1 MSSMYFT
8 ISGLFCIVLLII
20 LFFSKSRIGSKETK
34 LYGFMLISS
43 FFDIILVLAELTI
56 TYYFLD
62 DANMYLVKGLN
73 RIDFIHYIMWPT
85 LLSLYTIYVTYLD
98 EEKYNKAKKIFLTID
113 IIAILIEFML
123 PINIISNK
131 EAMGVT
137 GIGPAFVFLISS
149 FYVIVNIIILIKN
162 YKKIKNKKN
171 LPFLFFL
178 IFIIIAM
185 LLRVY
190 NPTLIV
196 IPAIIV
202 YINMIMYF
210 TIENPDVKL
219 IEEIN
224 IAKES
229 AIKASNAKTEFLS
242 NMSHEIRTPLNAIV
256 GFSEALQSDE
266 RIPVEAKEDIKDI
279 VMASDSL
286 LEIVNGILDISKIE
300 ADKLEIVN
308 TTYSPKKVFDE
319 LVVLTRGRLGFEK
332 QIEFKTSFSSDI
344 PTTLYGDYARVKQI
358 VLNLLTN
365 AVKYTNEGYIS
376 FTVECVNI
384 NKDLCR
390 LIISVEDSGIGIKKD
405 KIDKLFTK
413 FERLDEEK
421 NITIEGTGLGLAI
434 TKKLVEL
441 MHGKMVVQSIYGKG
455 SKFTVSLD
463 QKIVATKEKEK
474 IKEKTVVKG
483 NYKGKRVLVV
493 DDNKLNLKVAERLL
507 REYNLFVDEVASGF
521 DAIDRINMGVP
532 YNLILMDDMM
542 PKMSGCETLKELKKN
557 KDFHT
562 KTVALTANAISGM
575 REKYLSVGF
584 DDYLAKPIKK
594 EELEVIL
601 DKYLREDKK

>member
-1 MSSMYFT
+1 MYFT
-8 ISGLFCIVLLII
+8 ISGLFCIVLLMI
-20 LFFSKSRIGSKETK
+20 LFFSKSRIDSKETK

-43 FFDIILVLAELTI
+43 FFDVILVLAELII

-62 DANMYLVKGLN
+62 DVNVYLVKGLN

-85 LLSLYTIYVTYLD
+85 LLTLYTIYVTYIN
-98 EEKYNKAKKIFLTID
+98 EEKYNRAKKIFMIID
-113 IIAILIEFML
+113 VIAILIEFML
-123 PINIISNK
+123 PINMISTK

-137 GIGPAFVFLISS
+137 GIGPTFVFLISS

-185 LLRVY
+185 LLRAY

-266 RIPVEAKEDIKDI
+266 RIPVEAREDIKDI

-344 PTTLYGDYARVKQI
+344 PATLYGDYARVKQI

-413 FERLDEEK
+413 FERLDEER

-463 QKIVATKEKEK
+463 QKIVATKEKEE

>member
-1 MSSMYFT
+1 MYFT
-8 ISGLFCIVLLII
+8 ISGLFCIVLLMI
-20 LFFSKSRIGSKETK
+20 LFFSKSRIDSKETK

-43 FFDIILVLAELTI
+43 FFDIVLVLAELII

-62 DANMYLVKGLN
+62 DVNMYLVKGLN
-73 RIDFIHYIMWPT
+73 KIDFIHYIMWPT

-98 EEKYNKAKKIFLTID
+98 EEKYNKAKKIFLILD

-123 PINIISNK
+123 PINIISTK
-131 EAMGVT
+131 EVMGVT

-344 PTTLYGDYARVKQI
+344 PATLYGDYARVKQI

-390 LIISVEDSGIGIKKD
+390 LIISVEDSGIGIRKD

>member
-1 MSSMYFT
+1 MYFT
-8 ISGLFCIVLLII
+8 ISGLFCIVLLMI
-20 LFFSKSRIGSKETK
+20 LFFSKSRIDSKETK

-43 FFDIILVLAELTI
+43 FFDIILVLAELII

-62 DANMYLVKGLN
+62 DVNMYLVKGLN
-73 RIDFIHYIMWPT
+73 KIDFIHYIMWPT

-98 EEKYNKAKKIFLTID
+98 EEKYNKVKKIFLTLD

-123 PINIISNK
+123 PINIISTK

-300 ADKLEIVN
+300 ADKLEIIN

-332 QIEFKTSFSSDI
+332 KIEFKTSFSSDI
-344 PTTLYGDYARVKQI
+344 PATLYGDYARVKQI

-413 FERLDEEK
+413 FERLDEER

-463 QKIVATKEKEK
+463 QKIVATKEKEE

-601 DKYLREDKK
+601 DKYLKEDKK

>member
-1 MSSMYFT
+1 MYFT
-8 ISGLFCIVLLII
+8 ISGLFCIVLLMI
-20 LFFSKSRIGSKETK
+20 LFFSKSRIDSKETK

-43 FFDIILVLAELTI
+43 FFDIILVLAELII

-62 DANMYLVKGLN
+62 DVNMYLVKGLN
-73 RIDFIHYIMWPT
+73 KIDFIHYIMWPT

-98 EEKYNKAKKIFLTID
+98 EEKYNKVKKIFLTLD

-123 PINIISNK
+123 PINIISTK
-131 EAMGVT
+131 EVMGVT
-137 GIGPAFVFLISS
+137 GIGPTFVFLISS

-344 PTTLYGDYARVKQI
+344 PATLYGDYARVKQI

-365 AVKYTNEGYIS
+365 AVKYTNEGYIN

-390 LIISVEDSGIGIKKD
+390 LIISVEDSGIGIRKD

-413 FERLDEEK
+413 FERLDEER

-463 QKIVATKEKEK
+463 QKIVATKEKEE

-601 DKYLREDKK
+601 DKYLKEDKK

>member
-1 MSSMYFT
+1 MYFT
-8 ISGLFCIVLLII
+8 ISGLFCIVLLMI
-20 LFFSKSRIGSKETK
+20 LFFSKSRIDSKETK

-43 FFDIILVLAELTI
+43 FFDIILVLAELII

-62 DANMYLVKGLN
+62 DVNMYLVKGLN
-73 RIDFIHYIMWPT
+73 KIDFIHYIMWPT

-98 EEKYNKAKKIFLTID
+98 EEKYNKVKKIFLTLD

-123 PINIISNK
+123 PINIISTK
-131 EAMGVT
+131 EVMGVT

-185 LLRVY
+185 LLRAY

-300 ADKLEIVN
+300 ADKLEIIN

-332 QIEFKTSFSSDI
+332 KIEFKTSFSSDI
-344 PTTLYGDYARVKQI
+344 PATLYGDYARVKQI

-390 LIISVEDSGIGIKKD
+390 LIISVEDSGIGIRKD

-413 FERLDEEK
+413 FERLDEER

-463 QKIVATKEKEK
+463 QKIVATKEKEE

-601 DKYLREDKK
+601 DKYLKEDKK

>member
-1 MSSMYFT
+1 MYFT
-8 ISGLFCIVLLII
+8 ISGLFCIVLLMI
-20 LFFSKSRIGSKETK
+20 LFFSKSRIDSKETK

-43 FFDIILVLAELTI
+43 FFDVILVLAELII

-62 DANMYLVKGLN
+62 DVNVYLVKGLN

-85 LLSLYTIYVTYLD
+85 LLTLYTIYVTYLN
-98 EEKYNKAKKIFLTID
+98 EEKYNRAKKIFMIID
-113 IIAILIEFML
+113 VIAILIEFML
-123 PINIISNK
+123 PINIISTK

-137 GIGPAFVFLISS
+137 GIGPTFVFLISS

-178 IFIIIAM
+178 ILIIIAM
-185 LLRVY
+185 LLRAY

-256 GFSEALQSDE
+256 GFSEALQRDE

-344 PTTLYGDYARVKQI
+344 PATLYGDYARVKQI

-365 AVKYTNEGYIS
+365 AVKYTNEGYIN

-413 FERLDEEK
+413 FERLDEER

-463 QKIVATKEKEK
+463 QKIVATKEKEE

>member
-1 MSSMYFT
+1 MYFT
-8 ISGLFCIVLLII
+8 ISGLFCIVLLMI
-20 LFFSKSRIGSKETK
+20 LFFSKSRIDSKETK

-43 FFDIILVLAELTI
+43 FFDIILVLAELII

-62 DANMYLVKGLN
+62 DVNMYLVKGLN
-73 RIDFIHYIMWPT
+73 KIDFIHYIMWPT

-98 EEKYNKAKKIFLTID
+98 EEKYNKAKKIFLTLD

-123 PINIISNK
+123 PINIISTK
-131 EAMGVT
+131 EVMGVT
-137 GIGPAFVFLISS
+137 GIGPTFVFLISS

-256 GFSEALQSDE
+256 GFSEALQRDE

-286 LEIVNGILDISKIE
+286 FEIVNGILDISKIE

-344 PTTLYGDYARVKQI
+344 PATLYGDYARVKQI

-365 AVKYTNEGYIS
+365 AVKYTNEGYIN

-390 LIISVEDSGIGIKKD
+390 LIISVEDSGIGIRKD

-413 FERLDEEK
+413 FERLDEER

-463 QKIVATKEKEK
+463 QKIVATKEKEE

-601 DKYLREDKK
+601 DKYLKEDKK

>member
-1 MSSMYFT
+1 M
-8 ISGLFCIVLLII
+8 I
-20 LFFSKSRIGSKETK
+20 LFFSKSRIDSKETK

-43 FFDIILVLAELTI
+43 FFDIVLVLAELII

-62 DANMYLVKGLN
+62 DVNMYLVKGLN
-73 RIDFIHYIMWPT
+73 KIDFIHYIMWPT

-98 EEKYNKAKKIFLTID
+98 EEKYNKAKKIFLTLD

-123 PINIISNK
+123 PINIISTK
-131 EAMGVT
+131 EVMGVT

-300 ADKLEIVN
+300 ADKLEIIN

-332 QIEFKTSFSSDI
+332 KIEFKTSFSSDI
-344 PTTLYGDYARVKQI
+344 PATLYGDYARVKQI

-365 AVKYTNEGYIS
+365 AVKYTNEGYIN

-390 LIISVEDSGIGIKKD
+390 LIISVEDSGIGIRKD

-413 FERLDEEK
+413 FERLDEER

-463 QKIVATKEKEK
+463 QKIVATKEKEE

>member
-1 MSSMYFT
+1 MYFT
-8 ISGLFCIVLLII
+8 ISGLFCIVLLMI
-20 LFFSKSRIGSKETK
+20 LFFSKSRIDSKETK

-43 FFDIILVLAELTI
+43 FFDIILVLAELII

-62 DANMYLVKGLN
+62 DVNMYLVKGLN
-73 RIDFIHYIMWPT
+73 KIDFIHYIMWPT

-98 EEKYNKAKKIFLTID
+98 EEKYNKAKKIFLTLD

-123 PINIISNK
+123 PINIISTK
-131 EAMGVT
+131 EVMGVT

-219 IEEIN
+219 IEEIK

-300 ADKLEIVN
+300 ADKLEIIN

-332 QIEFKTSFSSDI
+332 KIEFKTSFSSDI
-344 PTTLYGDYARVKQI
+344 PATLYGDYARVKQI

-365 AVKYTNEGYIS
+365 AVKYTNEGYIN

-413 FERLDEEK
+413 FERLDEER

-463 QKIVATKEKEK
+463 QKIVATKEKEE

-542 PKMSGCETLKELKKN
+542 PKMSGCETLKKLKKN

>member
-1 MSSMYFT
+1 MYFT
-8 ISGLFCIVLLII
+8 ISGLFCIVLLMI
-20 LFFSKSRIGSKETK
+20 LFFSKSRIDSKETK

-43 FFDIILVLAELTI
+43 FFDVILVLAELII

-62 DANMYLVKGLN
+62 DVNVYLVKGLN

-85 LLSLYTIYVTYLD
+85 LLTLYTIYVTYLN
-98 EEKYNKAKKIFLTID
+98 EEKYNRAKKIFMIID
-113 IIAILIEFML
+113 VIAILIEFML
-123 PINIISNK
+123 PINIISTK

-300 ADKLEIVN
+300 ADKLEIIN

-344 PTTLYGDYARVKQI
+344 PATLYGDYARVKQI

-413 FERLDEEK
+413 FERLDEER

-463 QKIVATKEKEK
+463 QKIVATKEKEE

-575 REKYLSVGF
+575 REKY
-584 DDYLAKPIKK
+584 
-594 EELEVIL
+594 
-601 DKYLREDKK
+601 

>member
-1 MSSMYFT
+1 MYFT
-8 ISGLFCIVLLII
+8 ISGLFCIVLLMI
-20 LFFSKSRIGSKETK
+20 LFFSKSRIDSKETK

-43 FFDIILVLAELTI
+43 FFDVILVLVELTI

-98 EEKYNKAKKIFLTID
+98 EEKYNKVKKIFLTLD

-131 EAMGVT
+131 ETMGVT

-376 FTVECVNI
+376 FMVECVNI

-390 LIISVEDSGIGIKKD
+390 LIISVEDTGIGIKQENLN
-405 KIDKLFTK
+405 KLFNK
-413 FERLDEEK
+413 FERLDLK
-421 NITIEGTGLGLAI
+421 DNITIEGTGLGLAI
-434 TKKLVEL
+434 TKKLVD
-441 MHGKMVVQSIYGKG
+441 MMNGKIVVQSVFGKG
-455 SKFTVSLD
+455 SKFTVSID
-463 QKIVATKEKEK
+463 QGIVKNPT
-474 IKEKTVVKG
+474 IKVEAIDTTHEHIEVKNKT
-483 NYKGKRVLVV
+483 VLVV
-493 DDNKLNLKVAERLL
+493 DDNKINLKVAERLL
-507 REYNLFVDEVASGF
+507 QTYGVIVECVESGF
-521 DAIDRINMGVP
+521 ICIDNLKSGKK
-532 YNLILMDDMM
+532 YDLILMDDMM
-542 PKMSGCETLKELKKN
+542 PKMSGVETLQKIKVEIPEF
-557 KDFHT
+557 DIP
-562 KTVALTANAISGM
+562 VIALTANALTGM
-575 REKYLSVGF
+575 REKYLADGF
-584 DDYLAKPIKK
+584 NDYLAKPINKDELNRVINEYLNK
-594 EELEVIL
+594 E
-601 DKYLREDKK
+601 

>member
-1 MSSMYFT
+1 MYFT
-8 ISGLFCIVLLII
+8 ISGLFCIVLLMI
-20 LFFSKSRIGSKETK
+20 LFFSKSRIDSKETK

-43 FFDIILVLAELTI
+43 FFDIILVLAELII

-62 DANMYLVKGLN
+62 DINMYLVKGLN
-73 RIDFIHYIMWPT
+73 KIDFIHYIMWPT

-98 EEKYNKAKKIFLTID
+98 EEKYNKVKKIFLTLD

-123 PINIISNK
+123 PINIISTK
-131 EAMGVT
+131 EVMGVT

-300 ADKLEIVN
+300 ADKLEIIN

-344 PTTLYGDYARVKQI
+344 PATLYGDYARVKQI

-463 QKIVATKEKEK
+463 QKIVATKEKEE

>member
-1 MSSMYFT
+1 MYFT
-8 ISGLFCIVLLII
+8 ISGLFCIVLLMI
-20 LFFSKSRIGSKETK
+20 LFFSKSRIDSKETK

-43 FFDIILVLAELTI
+43 FFDIILVLAELII

-62 DANMYLVKGLN
+62 DVNMYLVKGLN
-73 RIDFIHYIMWPT
+73 KIDFIHYIMWPT

-98 EEKYNKAKKIFLTID
+98 EEKYNKAKKIFLTLD

-123 PINIISNK
+123 PINIISTK
-131 EAMGVT
+131 EVMGVT
-137 GIGPAFVFLISS
+137 GIGPTFVFLISS

-256 GFSEALQSDE
+256 GFSEALQRDE

-300 ADKLEIVN
+300 ADKLEIIN

-344 PTTLYGDYARVKQI
+344 PATLYGDYARVKQI

-365 AVKYTNEGYIS
+365 AVKYTNEGYIN

-390 LIISVEDSGIGIKKD
+390 LIISVEDSGIGIRKD

-413 FERLDEEK
+413 FERLDEER

-463 QKIVATKEKEK
+463 QKIVATKEKEE

-493 DDNKLNLKVAERLL
+493 DNNKLNLKVAERLL

>member
-1 MSSMYFT
+1 MYFT
-8 ISGLFCIVLLII
+8 ISGLFCIVLLMI
-20 LFFSKSRIGSKETK
+20 LFFSKSRIDSKETK

-43 FFDIILVLAELTI
+43 FFDVILVLAELTI

-62 DANMYLVKGLN
+62 DINMYLVKGLN
-73 RIDFIHYIMWPT
+73 KIDFIHYIMWPT

-123 PINIISNK
+123 PINIISTK

-137 GIGPAFVFLISS
+137 GIGPTFVFLISS

-300 ADKLEIVN
+300 ADKLEIIN

-344 PTTLYGDYARVKQI
+344 PATLYGDYARVKQI

-463 QKIVATKEKEK
+463 QKIVATKEKEE

-507 REYNLFVDEVASGF
+507 REYNLFVDEVASGL

-601 DKYLREDKK
+601 DKYLKEDKK

>member
-1 MSSMYFT
+1 MYFT
-8 ISGLFCIVLLII
+8 ISGLFCIVLLMI
-20 LFFSKSRIGSKETK
+20 LFFSKSRIDSKETK

-43 FFDIILVLAELTI
+43 FFDIILVLAELII

-62 DANMYLVKGLN
+62 DVNMYLVKGLN
-73 RIDFIHYIMWPT
+73 KIDFIHYIMWPT

-98 EEKYNKAKKIFLTID
+98 EEKYNKAKKIFLTLD

-123 PINIISNK
+123 PINIISTK
-131 EAMGVT
+131 EVMGVT

-185 LLRVY
+185 LLRAY

-256 GFSEALQSDE
+256 GFSEALQRDE

-300 ADKLEIVN
+300 ADKLEIIN

-344 PTTLYGDYARVKQI
+344 PATLYGDYARVKQI

-365 AVKYTNEGYIS
+365 AVKYTNEGYIN

-390 LIISVEDSGIGIKKD
+390 LIISVEDSGIGIRKD

-413 FERLDEEK
+413 FERLDEER

-463 QKIVATKEKEK
+463 QKIVATKEKEE

>member
-1 MSSMYFT
+1 MYFT
-8 ISGLFCIVLLII
+8 ISGLFCIVLLMI
-20 LFFSKSRIGSKETK
+20 LFFSKSRIDSKETK

-43 FFDIILVLAELTI
+43 FFDVILVLAELII

-62 DANMYLVKGLN
+62 DVNVYLVKGLN

-85 LLSLYTIYVTYLD
+85 LLTLYTIYVTYLN
-98 EEKYNKAKKIFLTID
+98 EEKYNRAKKIFMIID
-113 IIAILIEFML
+113 VIAILIEFML
-123 PINIISNK
+123 PINIISTK

-300 ADKLEIVN
+300 ADKLEIIN

-319 LVVLTRGRLGFEK
+319 LVVLTRGRLGIEK

-344 PTTLYGDYARVKQI
+344 PATLYGDYARVKQI

-365 AVKYTNEGYIS
+365 AVKYTNEGYIN

-405 KIDKLFTK
+405 KINKLFTK

-463 QKIVATKEKEK
+463 QKIVATKEKEE

>member
-1 MSSMYFT
+1 MYFT
-8 ISGLFCIVLLII
+8 ISGLFCIVLLMI
-20 LFFSKSRIGSKETK
+20 LFFSKSRIDSKETK

-43 FFDIILVLAELTI
+43 FFDVILVLAELTI

-62 DANMYLVKGLN
+62 DVNMYLVKGLN
-73 RIDFIHYIMWPT
+73 KIDFIHYIMWPT

-98 EEKYNKAKKIFLTID
+98 EEKYNKAKKIFLTLD

-123 PINIISNK
+123 PINIISTK
-131 EAMGVT
+131 EVMGVT
-137 GIGPAFVFLISS
+137 GIGPTFVFLISS

-300 ADKLEIVN
+300 ADKLEIIN
-308 TTYSPKKVFDE
+308 TTYSPRKIFDE
-319 LVVLTRGRLGFEK
+319 LVVLAKGRLGSEK
-332 QIEFKTSFSSDI
+332 QIDFRTSFSSDI
-344 PTTLYGDYARVKQI
+344 PATLYGDYTRIKQI
-358 VLNLLTN
+358 ILNLLTN
-365 AVKYTNEGYIS
+365 AVKYTDEGYIS
-376 FTVECVNI
+376 FNVECVNLK
-384 NKDLCR
+384 KDLCR
-390 LIISVEDSGIGIKKD
+390 LIISIEDTGIGIKKD

-413 FERLDEEK
+413 FERLDEEQ

-463 QKIVATKEKEK
+463 QKIVATKEKEE

-507 REYNLFVDEVASGF
+507 REYNLFVDEVASGL

-601 DKYLREDKK
+601 DKYLKEDKK

>member
-1 MSSMYFT
+1 MYFT
-8 ISGLFCIVLLII
+8 ISGLFCIVLLMI
-20 LFFSKSRIGSKETK
+20 LFFSKSRIDSKETK

-43 FFDIILVLAELTI
+43 FFDIVLVLAELII

-62 DANMYLVKGLN
+62 DVNMYLVKGLN
-73 RIDFIHYIMWPT
+73 KIDFIHYIMWPT

-98 EEKYNKAKKIFLTID
+98 EEKYNKAKKIFLTLD

-123 PINIISNK
+123 PINIISTK
-131 EAMGVT
+131 EVMGVT

-300 ADKLEIVN
+300 ADKLEIIN

-332 QIEFKTSFSSDI
+332 KIKFKTSFSSDI
-344 PTTLYGDYARVKQI
+344 PATLYGDYARVKQI

-365 AVKYTNEGYIS
+365 AVKYTNEGYIN

-413 FERLDEEK
+413 FERLDEER

-463 QKIVATKEKEK
+463 QKIVATKEKEE

>member
-1 MSSMYFT
+1 MYFT
-8 ISGLFCIVLLII
+8 ISGLFCIVLLMI
-20 LFFSKSRIGSKETK
+20 LFFSKSRIDSKETK

-43 FFDIILVLAELTI
+43 FFDIILVLAELII

-62 DANMYLVKGLN
+62 DVNMYLVKGLN
-73 RIDFIHYIMWPT
+73 KIDFIHYIMWPT

-98 EEKYNKAKKIFLTID
+98 EEKYNKVKKIFLTLD

-123 PINIISNK
+123 PINIISTK
-131 EAMGVT
+131 EVMGVT

-185 LLRVY
+185 LLRAY

-242 NMSHEIRTPLNAIV
+242 NMFHEIRTPLNAIV

-300 ADKLEIVN
+300 ADKLEIIN

-332 QIEFKTSFSSDI
+332 KIEFKTSFSSDI
-344 PTTLYGDYARVKQI
+344 PATLYGDYARVKQI

-413 FERLDEEK
+413 FERLDEER

-463 QKIVATKEKEK
+463 QKIVATKEKEE

-601 DKYLREDKK
+601 DKYLKEDKK

>member
-1 MSSMYFT
+1 MYFT
-8 ISGLFCIVLLII
+8 ISGLFCIVLLMI
-20 LFFSKSRIGSKETK
+20 LFFSKSRIDSKETK

-43 FFDIILVLAELTI
+43 FFDVILVLAELII

-62 DANMYLVKGLN
+62 DVNVYLVKGLN

-85 LLSLYTIYVTYLD
+85 LLTLYTIYVTYLN
-98 EEKYNKAKKIFLTID
+98 EEKYNRAKKIFMIID
-113 IIAILIEFML
+113 VIAILIEFML
-123 PINIISNK
+123 PINIISTK

-137 GIGPAFVFLISS
+137 GIGPTFVFLISS

-300 ADKLEIVN
+300 ADKLEIIN

-319 LVVLTRGRLGFEK
+319 LVVLIRGRLGFEK

-344 PTTLYGDYARVKQI
+344 PATLYGDYARVKQI

-413 FERLDEEK
+413 FERLDEER

-463 QKIVATKEKEK
+463 QKIVATKEKEE

-557 KDFHT
+557 KGFHA

>member
-210 TIENPDVKL
+210 AIENPDVKL

>member
-1 MSSMYFT
+1 MYFT
-8 ISGLFCIVLLII
+8 ISGLFCIVLLMI
-20 LFFSKSRIGSKETK
+20 LFFSKSRIDSKETK

-43 FFDIILVLAELTI
+43 FFDIILVLAELII

-62 DANMYLVKGLN
+62 DVNMYLVKGLN
-73 RIDFIHYIMWPT
+73 KIDFIHYIMWPT

-98 EEKYNKAKKIFLTID
+98 EEKYNKAKKIFLTLD

-123 PINIISNK
+123 PIKIISTK
-131 EAMGVT
+131 EVMRVT
-137 GIGPAFVFLISS
+137 GIGPTFVFLISS

-256 GFSEALQSDE
+256 GFSEALQRDE

-344 PTTLYGDYARVKQI
+344 PATLYGDYARVKQI

-413 FERLDEEK
+413 FERLDEER

-463 QKIVATKEKEK
+463 QKIVATKEKEE

>member
-1 MSSMYFT
+1 MYFT
-8 ISGLFCIVLLII
+8 ISGLFCIVLLMI
-20 LFFSKSRIGSKETK
+20 LFFSKSRIDSKETK

-43 FFDIILVLAELTI
+43 FFDIILVLAELII

-62 DANMYLVKGLN
+62 DVNIYLVKGLN
-73 RIDFIHYIMWPT
+73 KIDFIHYIMWPT

-98 EEKYNKAKKIFLTID
+98 EEKYNKAKKIFLTLD

-123 PINIISNK
+123 PINIISTK
-131 EAMGVT
+131 EVMGVT

-266 RIPVEAKEDIKDI
+266 RIPVEAREDIKDI

-300 ADKLEIVN
+300 ADKLEIIN

-332 QIEFKTSFSSDI
+332 KIEFKTSFSSDI
-344 PTTLYGDYARVKQI
+344 PATLYGDYARVKQI

-601 DKYLREDKK
+601 DKYLKEDKK

>member
-1 MSSMYFT
+1 MYFT
-8 ISGLFCIVLLII
+8 ISGLFCIVLLMI
-20 LFFSKSRIGSKETK
+20 LFFSKSRIDSKETK

-43 FFDIILVLAELTI
+43 FFDVILVLAELLI

-85 LLSLYTIYVTYLD
+85 LLSLYTIYVTYLN
-98 EEKYNKAKKIFLTID
+98 EEKYNKAKKIFLTVD

-131 EAMGVT
+131 EVMGVT
-137 GIGPAFVFLISS
+137 GIGPTFVFLIA
-149 FYVIVNIIILIKN
+149 FLYIIVNIVILIKN

-178 IFIIIAM
+178 IFMIIAM

-202 YINMIMYF
+202 YIDMIMYF

-219 IEEIN
+219 VEELN
-224 IAKES
+224 IAKEA
-229 AIKASNAKTEFLS
+229 AIKANNAKTEFLS

-266 RIPVEAKEDIKDI
+266 RIPVEAREDIKDI

-300 ADKLEIVN
+300 ADKLEIID
-308 TTYSPKKVFDE
+308 TTYSPRKIFDE
-319 LVVLTRGRLGFEK
+319 LVVLTKGRLGSEK
-332 QIEFKTSFSSDI
+332 QIDFRTSFSSDI
-344 PTTLYGDYARVKQI
+344 PATLYGDYARVKQI

-365 AVKYTNEGYIS
+365 AVKYTDEGYIS
-376 FTVECVNI
+376 FTVECVNLK
-384 NKDLCR
+384 KDLCR
-390 LIISVEDSGIGIKKD
+390 LIISVEDTGIGIKKD

-413 FERLDEEK
+413 FERLDEER

-463 QKIVATKEKEK
+463 QKIVATKEKAE
-474 IKEKTVVKG
+474 IKEKTVVKS

-507 REYNLFVDEVASGF
+507 REYNVFVDEVASGF

-542 PKMSGCETLKELKKN
+542 PKMSGCETLEELKKN

-575 REKYLSVGF
+575 REKYLGVGF

-594 EELEVIL
+594 EELEFIL
-601 DKYLREDKK
+601 DKYLKEEKK

>member
-1 MSSMYFT
+1 MYFT
-8 ISGLFCIVLLII
+8 ISGLFCIVLLMI
-20 LFFSKSRIGSKETK
+20 LFFSKSRIDSKETK

-43 FFDIILVLAELTI
+43 FFDIILVLAELII

-62 DANMYLVKGLN
+62 DVNMYLVKGLN
-73 RIDFIHYIMWPT
+73 KIDFIHYIMWPT

-98 EEKYNKAKKIFLTID
+98 EEKYNKVKKIFLTLD

-123 PINIISNK
+123 PINIISTK
-131 EAMGVT
+131 EVMGVT

-219 IEEIN
+219 IEEIK

-229 AIKASNAKTEFLS
+229 AIKASNAKTEFLL

-300 ADKLEIVN
+300 ADKLEIIN

-332 QIEFKTSFSSDI
+332 KIEFKTSFSSDI
-344 PTTLYGDYARVKQI
+344 PATLYGDYARVKQI

-365 AVKYTNEGYIS
+365 AVKYTNEGYIN

-413 FERLDEEK
+413 FERLDEER

-463 QKIVATKEKEK
+463 QKIVATKEKEE
-474 IKEKTVVKG
+474 IKEKTVVKC

-601 DKYLREDKK
+601 DKYLKEDKK

>member
-1 MSSMYFT
+1 MYFT
-8 ISGLFCIVLLII
+8 ISGLFCIVLLMI
-20 LFFSKSRIGSKETK
+20 LFFSKSRIDSKETK

-43 FFDIILVLAELTI
+43 FFDIILVLAELII

-62 DANMYLVKGLN
+62 DINMYLVKGLN
-73 RIDFIHYIMWPT
+73 KIDFIHYIMWPT

-98 EEKYNKAKKIFLTID
+98 EEKYNKVKKIFLTLD

-123 PINIISNK
+123 PINIISTK
-131 EAMGVT
+131 EVMGVT

-219 IEEIN
+219 IEEIK

-300 ADKLEIVN
+300 ADKLEIIN

-463 QKIVATKEKEK
+463 QKIVATKEKEE
-474 IKEKTVVKG
+474 IKEKTVVKC

-601 DKYLREDKK
+601 DKYLKEDKK

>member
-1 MSSMYFT
+1 MYFT
-8 ISGLFCIVLLII
+8 ISGLFCIVLLMI
-20 LFFSKSRIGSKETK
+20 LFFSKSRIDSKETK

-43 FFDIILVLAELTI
+43 FFDVILVLAELII

-62 DANMYLVKGLN
+62 DVNVYLVKGLN

-85 LLSLYTIYVTYLD
+85 LLTLYTIYVTYLN
-98 EEKYNKAKKIFLTID
+98 EEKYNRAKKIFMIID
-113 IIAILIEFML
+113 VIAILIEFML
-123 PINIISNK
+123 PINIISTK

-137 GIGPAFVFLISS
+137 SIGPTFVFLISS

-185 LLRVY
+185 LLRAY

-266 RIPVEAKEDIKDI
+266 RIPVEAREDIID
-279 VMASDSL
+279 
-286 LEIVNGILDISKIE
+286 
-300 ADKLEIVN
+300 IVN

-332 QIEFKTSFSSDI
+332 KIEFKTSFSSDI
-344 PTTLYGDYARVKQI
+344 PATLYGDYARVKQI

-390 LIISVEDSGIGIKKD
+390 LIISVEDSGIGIKKES
-405 KIDKLFTK
+405 IDKLFTK
-413 FERLDEEK
+413 FERLDEDR

-463 QKIVATKEKEK
+463 QKIVATKEKEE

-575 REKYLSVGF
+575 REKYLSAGF

>member
-1 MSSMYFT
+1 MYFT
-8 ISGLFCIVLLII
+8 ISGLFCIVLLMI
-20 LFFSKSRIGSKETK
+20 LFFSKSRIDSKETK

-43 FFDIILVLAELTI
+43 FFDIILVLAELII

-62 DANMYLVKGLN
+62 DVNMYLVKGLN
-73 RIDFIHYIMWPT
+73 KIDFIHYIMWPT

-98 EEKYNKAKKIFLTID
+98 EEKYNKVKKIFLTLD

-123 PINIISNK
+123 PINIISTK

-185 LLRVY
+185 LLRAY

-266 RIPVEAKEDIKDI
+266 RIPVEAREDIKDI

-332 QIEFKTSFSSDI
+332 KIEFKTSFSSDI
-344 PTTLYGDYARVKQI
+344 PATLYGDYARVKQI

-463 QKIVATKEKEK
+463 QKIVATKEKEE

-601 DKYLREDKK
+601 DKYLKEDKK

>member
-1 MSSMYFT
+1 MYFT
-8 ISGLFCIVLLII
+8 ISGLFCIVLLMI
-20 LFFSKSRIGSKETK
+20 LFFSKSRIDSKETK

-43 FFDIILVLAELTI
+43 FFDVILVLAELII

-62 DANMYLVKGLN
+62 DVNVYLVKGLN

-85 LLSLYTIYVTYLD
+85 LLTLYTIYVTYLN
-98 EEKYNKAKKIFLTID
+98 EEKYNRAKKIFMIID
-113 IIAILIEFML
+113 VIAILIEFML
-123 PINIISNK
+123 PINIISTK

-137 GIGPAFVFLISS
+137 GIGPTFVFLISS

-300 ADKLEIVN
+300 ADKLEIIN

-344 PTTLYGDYARVKQI
+344 PATLYGDYARVKQI

-365 AVKYTNEGYIS
+365 AVKYTNEGYIN

-413 FERLDEEK
+413 FERLDEER

-463 QKIVATKEKEK
+463 QKIVATKEKEE

>member
-1 MSSMYFT
+1 M
-8 ISGLFCIVLLII
+8 I
-20 LFFSKSRIGSKETK
+20 LFFSKSRIDSKETK

-43 FFDIILVLAELTI
+43 FFDIILVLAELII

-62 DANMYLVKGLN
+62 DVNMYLVKGLN
-73 RIDFIHYIMWPT
+73 KIDFIHYIMWPT

-98 EEKYNKAKKIFLTID
+98 EEKYNKAKKIFLTLD

-123 PINIISNK
+123 PINIISTK
-131 EAMGVT
+131 EVMGVT

-300 ADKLEIVN
+300 ADKLEIIN

-344 PTTLYGDYARVKQI
+344 PATLYGDYARVKQI

-413 FERLDEEK
+413 FERLDEER

-463 QKIVATKEKEK
+463 QKIVATKEKEE

>member
-1 MSSMYFT
+1 MYFT
-8 ISGLFCIVLLII
+8 ISGLFCIVLLMI
-20 LFFSKSRIGSKETK
+20 LFFSKSRIDSKETK

-43 FFDIILVLAELTI
+43 FFDIILVLAELII

-62 DANMYLVKGLN
+62 DVNMYLVKGLN
-73 RIDFIHYIMWPT
+73 KIDFIHYIMWPT

-98 EEKYNKAKKIFLTID
+98 EEKYNKAKKIFLTLD

-123 PINIISNK
+123 PINIISTK
-131 EAMGVT
+131 EVMGVT

-219 IEEIN
+219 IEEIK

-266 RIPVEAKEDIKDI
+266 RIPVEAREDIKDI

-300 ADKLEIVN
+300 ADKLEIIN

-332 QIEFKTSFSSDI
+332 KIEFKTSFSSDI
-344 PTTLYGDYARVKQI
+344 PATLYGDYARVKQI

-463 QKIVATKEKEK
+463 QKIVATKEKEE

>member
-1 MSSMYFT
+1 MYFT
-8 ISGLFCIVLLII
+8 ISGLFCIVLLMI
-20 LFFSKSRIGSKETK
+20 LFFSKSRIDSKETK

-43 FFDIILVLAELTI
+43 FFDIILVLAELII

-62 DANMYLVKGLN
+62 DVNMYLVKGLN
-73 RIDFIHYIMWPT
+73 KIDFIHYIMWPT

-98 EEKYNKAKKIFLTID
+98 EEKYNKAKKIFLTLD

-123 PINIISNK
+123 PINIISTK
-131 EAMGVT
+131 EVMGVT
-137 GIGPAFVFLISS
+137 GIGPTFVFLISS

-300 ADKLEIVN
+300 ADKLEIIN

-344 PTTLYGDYARVKQI
+344 PATLYGDYARVKQI

-365 AVKYTNEGYIS
+365 AVKYTNEGYIN

-390 LIISVEDSGIGIKKD
+390 LIISVEDSGIGIRKD

-413 FERLDEEK
+413 FERLDEER

-463 QKIVATKEKEK
+463 QKIVATKEKEE

>member
-1 MSSMYFT
+1 MYFT
-8 ISGLFCIVLLII
+8 ISGLFCIVLLMI
-20 LFFSKSRIGSKETK
+20 LFFSKSRIDSKETK

-43 FFDIILVLAELTI
+43 FFDIVLVLAELII

-62 DANMYLVKGLN
+62 DVNMYLVKGLN
-73 RIDFIHYIMWPT
+73 KIDFIHYIMWPT
-85 LLSLYTIYVTYLD
+85 LLTLYTIYVTYLD
-98 EEKYNKAKKIFLTID
+98 EEKYNKAKKIFLTLD

-185 LLRVY
+185 LLRAY

-219 IEEIN
+219 IEEIK

-266 RIPVEAKEDIKDI
+266 RIPVETKEDIKDI

-344 PTTLYGDYARVKQI
+344 PATLCGDYARVKQI

-413 FERLDEEK
+413 FERLDEER

-463 QKIVATKEKEK
+463 QKIVATKEKEE

>member
-1 MSSMYFT
+1 MYFT
-8 ISGLFCIVLLII
+8 ISGLFCIVLLMI
-20 LFFSKSRIGSKETK
+20 LFFSKSRIDSKETK

-210 TIENPDVKL
+210 AIENPDVKL

-266 RIPVEAKEDIKDI
+266 RIPVEAREDIKDI

-300 ADKLEIVN
+300 ADKLEIIN

-332 QIEFKTSFSSDI
+332 KIEFKTSFSSDI
-344 PTTLYGDYARVKQI
+344 PATLYGDYARVKQI

-365 AVKYTNEGYIS
+365 AVKYTNEGYIN

-413 FERLDEEK
+413 FERLDEER

-463 QKIVATKEKEK
+463 QKIVATKEKEE

-562 KTVALTANAISGM
+562 KIVALTANAISGM

>member
-1 MSSMYFT
+1 MYFT
-8 ISGLFCIVLLII
+8 ISGLFCIVLLMI
-20 LFFSKSRIGSKETK
+20 LFFSKSRIDSKETK

-43 FFDIILVLAELTI
+43 FFDVVLVLAELII

-62 DANMYLVKGLN
+62 DVNVYLVKGLN

-85 LLSLYTIYVTYLD
+85 LLTLYTIYVTYLN
-98 EEKYNKAKKIFLTID
+98 EEKYNRAKKIFMIID

-123 PINIISNK
+123 PINIISTK
-131 EAMGVT
+131 EVMGVT

-300 ADKLEIVN
+300 ADKLEIIN

-344 PTTLYGDYARVKQI
+344 PATLYGDYARVKQI

-413 FERLDEEK
+413 FERLDEER

-463 QKIVATKEKEK
+463 QKIVATKEKEE

>member
-1 MSSMYFT
+1 MYFT
-8 ISGLFCIVLLII
+8 ISGLFCIVLLMI
-20 LFFSKSRIGSKETK
+20 LFFSKSRIDSKETK

-43 FFDIILVLAELTI
+43 FFDVILVLAELTI

-62 DANMYLVKGLN
+62 DVNMYLVKGLN

-137 GIGPAFVFLISS
+137 GIGPTFVFLISS
-149 FYVIVNIIILIKN
+149 FYVIVNILILIKN

-300 ADKLEIVN
+300 ADKLEIIN

-332 QIEFKTSFSSDI
+332 KIEFKTSFSSDI
-344 PTTLYGDYARVKQI
+344 PATLYGDYARVKQI

-376 FTVECVNI
+376 FTVECVNL

-463 QKIVATKEKEK
+463 QKIVATKEKEE

-507 REYNLFVDEVASGF
+507 REYNLFVDEVASGL

-601 DKYLREDKK
+601 DKYLKEDKK

>member
-1 MSSMYFT
+1 MYFT
-8 ISGLFCIVLLII
+8 ISGLFCIVLLMI
-20 LFFSKSRIGSKETK
+20 LFFSKSRIDSKETK

-43 FFDIILVLAELTI
+43 FFDVILVLAELII

-62 DANMYLVKGLN
+62 DVNVYLVKGLN

-85 LLSLYTIYVTYLD
+85 LLTLYTIYVTYLN
-98 EEKYNKAKKIFLTID
+98 EEKYNRAKKIFMIID

-123 PINIISNK
+123 PINIISTK
-131 EAMGVT
+131 EVMGVT
-137 GIGPAFVFLISS
+137 GIGPTFVFLISS

-300 ADKLEIVN
+300 ADKLEIIN

-319 LVVLTRGRLGFEK
+319 LVVLIRGRLGFEK

-344 PTTLYGDYARVKQI
+344 PATLYGDYARVKQI

-413 FERLDEEK
+413 FERLDEER

-463 QKIVATKEKEK
+463 QKIVATKEKEE

-557 KDFHT
+557 KGFHA

>member
-1 MSSMYFT
+1 MYFT
-8 ISGLFCIVLLII
+8 ISGLFCIVLLMI
-20 LFFSKSRIGSKETK
+20 LFFSKSRIDSKETK

-43 FFDIILVLAELTI
+43 FFDVILVLAELII

-62 DANMYLVKGLN
+62 DVNVYLVKGLN

-85 LLSLYTIYVTYLD
+85 LLTLYTIYVTYLN
-98 EEKYNKAKKIFLTID
+98 EEKYNRAKKIFMIID
-113 IIAILIEFML
+113 VIAILIEFML
-123 PINIISNK
+123 PINIISTK

-256 GFSEALQSDE
+256 GFSEALQRDE

-300 ADKLEIVN
+300 ADKLEIIN

-344 PTTLYGDYARVKQI
+344 PATLYGDYARVKQI

-365 AVKYTNEGYIS
+365 AVKYTNEGYIN

-390 LIISVEDSGIGIKKD
+390 LIISVEDSGIGIRKD

-413 FERLDEEK
+413 FERLDEER

-463 QKIVATKEKEK
+463 QKIVATKEKEE

>member
-1 MSSMYFT
+1 MYFT
-8 ISGLFCIVLLII
+8 ISGLFCIVLLMI
-20 LFFSKSRIGSKETK
+20 LFFSKSRIDSKETK

-43 FFDIILVLAELTI
+43 FFDIILVLAELII

-62 DANMYLVKGLN
+62 DVNMYLVKGLN
-73 RIDFIHYIMWPT
+73 KIDFIHYIMWPT

-98 EEKYNKAKKIFLTID
+98 EEKYNKAKKIFLTLD

-123 PINIISNK
+123 PINIISTK
-131 EAMGVT
+131 EVMGVT

-300 ADKLEIVN
+300 ADKLEIIN

-344 PTTLYGDYARVKQI
+344 PATLYGDYARVKQI

-413 FERLDEEK
+413 FERLDEER

>member
-1 MSSMYFT
+1 MYFT
-8 ISGLFCIVLLII
+8 ISGLFCIVLLMI
-20 LFFSKSRIGSKETK
+20 LFFSKSRIDSKETK

-43 FFDIILVLAELTI
+43 FFDIILVLAELII

-62 DANMYLVKGLN
+62 DVNMYLVKGLN
-73 RIDFIHYIMWPT
+73 KIDFIHYIMWPT

-98 EEKYNKAKKIFLTID
+98 EEKYNKAKKIFLTLD

-123 PINIISNK
+123 PINIISTK
-131 EAMGVT
+131 EVMGVT
-137 GIGPAFVFLISS
+137 GIGPAFVFLLSS

-219 IEEIN
+219 IEEIK

-300 ADKLEIVN
+300 ADKLEIIN

-344 PTTLYGDYARVKQI
+344 PATLYGDYARVKQI

-365 AVKYTNEGYIS
+365 AVKYTNEGYIN

-463 QKIVATKEKEK
+463 QKIVATKEKEE